1 MKLEFLAAVLI
12 YAGLLLGAGLLFP
25 RKASSLESFFLGSRR
40 LGAARIA
47 FSLCA
52 AWIGAASLLV
62 STDQAYREGLSA
74 YWIIGLPAVA
84 TLLLFL
90 PLTRAV
96 RNLGG
101 STIPDLMEARY
112 GPAARPVTTVLIV
125 WYMMALA
132 ASQMVA
138 AGNFLKTFLGLP
150 YLPSLAVAAAVVM
163 AYAVAGGFLAVV
175 RTHAVQFFLLVS
187 GAAALVV
194 SLALR
199 SPWAEVKTAALRL
212 GRSDYFDFLAHG
224 GRNALIALSF
234 VLAWTISPIAW
245 QRIQAARTGASAR
258 FGLAAAA
265 AVLALFY
272 GGVVLSGMLFLPLF
286 PGTAPSGPL
295 VSEFVATQ
303 AGPLVG
309 GLIFIAVL
317 AAILSTMDAAV
328 NAGAFTL
335 AGDLVRYRRARG
347 PAAHPLALG
356 RAATLFVGVLAF
368 LVATRFQDILKT
380 LGLASEIMAEGLFV
394 PGLAAVLM
402 KRRAPLAGLLS
413 LAAGG
418 TYALLGF
425 LAGAGLF
432 SWPLPAWPFS
442 LPLGLLLSAGG
453 FVLGFVLEGARRRR
467 GAGA

>member
-1 MKLEFLAAVLI
+1 MKIEFLAAVVL
-12 YAGLLLGAGLLFP
+12 YAGLILGAGLFF
-25 RKASSLESFFLGSRR
+25 RKTPASLESFFLGARR
-40 LGAARIA
+40 LGPFRIA

-52 AWIGAASLLV
+52 AWIGAASFLV
-62 STDQAYREGLSA
+62 STDQAWLEGVSA

-96 RNLGG
+96 RGLGG
-101 STIPDLMEARY
+101 STISDFMERSY

-125 WYMMALA
+125 WYMTALA

-138 AGNFLKTFLGLP
+138 VGTFLKAFLGLP
-150 YLPSLAVAAAVVM
+150 YLTCLAAAAAVM
-163 AYAVAGGFLAVV
+163 LAYAAAGGFLAVV
-175 RTHAVQFFLLVS
+175 RTHAVQFFLLIA

-194 SLALR
+194 SLSLR
-199 SPWAEVKTAALRL
+199 SPWASVGPAAARL
-212 GRSDYFDFLAHG
+212 GRTGYFDFLAHG

-245 QRIQAARTGASAR
+245 QRIQAARDEASAR
-258 FGLAAAA
+258 LGLTAA
-265 AVLALFY
+265 AVALALFY
-272 GGVVLSGMLFLPLF
+272 AGVVLAGMLFLPLL
-286 PGTAPSGPL
+286 PGGAPAGPL
-295 VSEFVATQ
+295 VSEYIAART
-303 AGPLVG
+303 GPLLG
-309 GLIFIAVL
+309 GLVFVAVL

-335 AGDLVRYRRARG
+335 AGDLVRYRRSGGPPAR
-347 PAAHPLALG
+347 PVALG
-356 RAATLFVGVLAF
+356 RAATLLVGGLAF
-368 LVATRFQDILKT
+368 LMATRFEDILKA
-380 LGLASEIMAEGLFV
+380 LGLASEIMAEGLFI
-394 PGLAAVLM
+394 PGLAAVLGI
-402 KRRAPLAGLLS
+402 RRVPLAGLLS

-425 LAGAGLF
+425 LAGAGLL
-432 SWPLPAWPFS
+432 SWPLPVWPRS

-453 FVLGFVLEGARRRR
+453 FSLGLVLEKLRARR